1 MDTEVI
7 ITIVLA
13 IVGSSALWEFVRF
26 LMERSD
32 KEKDKKDNCAKQI
45 LKAIE
50 DLNTKVDKL
59 DSEMGER
66 GAISARIR
74 ILKFMDEL
82 LEGRRHT
89 KDSFDQ
95 VMSDID
101 FYEKYCKDVNPDFK
115 NNQTSATIEYINKN
129 YQERL
134 DKHDFL

>member
-1 MDTEVI
+1 MDRETL
-7 ITIVLA
+7 ITLVVTLA
-13 IVGSSALWEFVRF
+13 TSSALLEFIKF
-26 LMERSD
+26 QIERRD
-32 KEKDKKDNCAKQI
+32 KKKEKKDNCSQKI
-45 LKAIE
+45 LSAIE
-50 DLNTKVDKL
+50 DLNKKVDKL

-66 GAISARIR
+66 SAISSRIR

-89 KDSFDQ
+89 KDSYDQ

-101 FYEKYCKDVNPDFK
+101 FYEKYCKDINPDFK
-115 NNQTSATIEYINKN
+115 NNQTVATIEYINKN

>member
-101 FYEKYCKDVNPDFK
+101 FYEKYCKNINPNFK
-115 NNQTSATIEYINKN
+115 NNQTGATIEYINKN